1 MKLRPLVLLT
11 PLLLGLPCALQAQ
24 LLPEPTEGIDDYV
37 VVNGW
42 RHPVQLRM
50 AMVDAELAVYDL
62 FNNLNDDH
70 SLTLQCFTR
79 SVANTRLQ
87 TTDCAPR
94 FESAAQQLEGQN
106 MFESYR
112 EMLNGVAITEGNFST
127 VMPGRSNLEGGDQLS
142 RGEAGPGLNPNLQPY
157 VNYTPT
163 AAGMPAHLAIKA
175 GQNRLQH
182 KMEEIAATH
191 PEFVEAVVH
200 YVQAKERYT
209 ESLRRVD

>member
-1 MKLRPLVLLT
+1 MKLRPVTLLFPVLLSM
-11 PLLLGLPCALQAQ
+11 PFAAQAQ
-24 LLPEPTEGIDDYV
+24 RPVPTEGIDDYV
-37 VVNGW
+37 VVQGW

-50 AMVDAELAVYDL
+50 AMVEAEIAVYDL
-62 FNNLNDDH
+62 FNKLNDDH

-94 FESAAQQLEGQN
+94 FESQAQQQEGQN

-112 EMLNGVAITEGNFST
+112 EMLNGMAVTEGAFST
-127 VMPGRSNLEGGDQLS
+127 VMPGAANVGDGVGTRAEGSGNLN
-142 RGEAGPGLNPNLQPY
+142 ANLQPY
-157 VNYTPT
+157 VNYAPT
-163 AAGMPAHLAIKA
+163 ASGMPAHLAIKA

-182 KMEEIAATH
+182 KMDEIAATH

-200 YVQAKERYT
+200 YVEAKERYT
-209 ESLRRVD
+209 ESVRRVD